1 MPDAA
6 EPVED
11 DAAPPSFV
19 SYAEFGRRFFQL
31 AVTRERVQHAVT
43 GVAGRPIDVGPL
55 GVGPLGLIKVRAT
68 GAVGTLSIAERADED
83 VAFDVTV
90 PARLDMVVDV
100 GFEKHR
106 FTAELEIRL
115 VVTARP
121 ASPLRIVL
129 DVEPP
134 TRRNMHVRVRADG
147 LRASVLQVVG
157 GVDRELRRTV
167 AKYVRGELDQPAIRT
182 ARVIDVGRYLTDFSA
197 GGDQT

>member
-1 MPDAA
+1 MPDAPA
-6 EPVED
+6 SVED
-11 DAAPPSFV
+11 DPAPPSFV

-31 AVTRERVQHAVT
+31 AVTRERVQQALT
-43 GVAGRPIDVGPL
+43 GVAGQPIDVGPL

-68 GAVGTLSIAERADED
+68 GAVGMLDVAARADED

-90 PARLDMVVDV
+90 PIQLDLVVDL

-106 FTAELEIRL
+106 FTAALEIRL
-115 VVTARP
+115 IVTARP
-121 ASPLRIVL
+121 ANPLRIVL

-134 TRRNMHVRVRADG
+134 TRRNVHVQVRADG

-167 AKYVRGELDQPAIRT
+167 AKYVRRELDRPANRA
-182 ARVIDVGRYLTDFSA
+182 ARVIDVGKYLTDLEISA
-197 GGDQT
+197 EH